1 MNVEIITIGDE
12 ILLGQI
18 VDTNSAWIA
27 QKLVDLQLPVL
38 QITSI
43 TDREEHIL
51 QALTNASARAS
62 IILCT
67 GGLGPTKDD
76 VTKATIAKFFNS
88 PLRHD
93 EEVMNHVKKIFER
106 FSRTMP
112 ERNYGQA
119 EVLEKAEVLFNHWGT
134 APGMWIA
141 HEGKIFVFLPGVPM
155 EMKNLM
161 TFSVLPKLQAFN
173 PLEQIAIRHIITVG
187 IGESHLA
194 ERIADLEE
202 ALPAYGHLAYLPKI
216 GMVRLRLTFTGKDK
230 HQMEE
235 EASRYQQLLVDRLGT
250 LVVSMED
257 ISFEEVIVQEFV
269 AQKMTLSTAESCTG
283 GNLAK
288 QITAVVGASQMF
300 VGAIVAYANE
310 VKNQWLDVSEE
321 TLNTHGAVSEE
332 TVIQMAK
339 AVQQKMNTTYSIATS
354 GIAGPGGGTA
364 EKPVGTVWVA
374 IAGKA
379 TVKTKL
385 FHFHSDRAIN
395 VERTTAQAF
404 LMLWDLYQSERLTL
418 QN

>member
-1 MNVEIITIGDE
+1 MKVEIITIGDE

-27 QKLVDLQLPVL
+27 QKLVDLQLPVV

-43 TDREEHIL
+43 TDNEEHIL
-51 QALTNASARAS
+51 QALEMASTRAD

-76 VTKATIAKFFNS
+76 VTKATISKYFNS

-93 EEVMNHVKKIFER
+93 EEVMNHVKNIFAR
-106 FSRTMP
+106 FSKTMP
-112 ERNYGQA
+112 ESNYGQA
-119 EVLEKAEVLFNHWGT
+119 QVLDKAEVLFNHWGT
-134 APGMWIA
+134 APGMWI
-141 HEGKIFVFLPGVPM
+141 EQDGKVFVFMPGVPM

-161 TFSVLPKLQAFN
+161 TFSVLPKLQDFN
-173 PLEQIAIRHIITVG
+173 PSEQISIRHIITVG

-194 ERIADLEE
+194 ERIADIEE
-202 ALPAYGHLAYLPKI
+202 SLPSYAHLAYLPKI

-230 HQMEE
+230 FLMET
-235 EASRYQQLLVDRLGT
+235 EASHYQQLLVDRLGN
-250 LVVSMED
+250 LVVAMED
-257 ISFEEVIVQEFV
+257 ISFEEVIVHEFV

-300 VGAIVAYANE
+300 EGTIVSYSNE
-310 VKNQWLDVSEE
+310 VKKQWLDVSDE
-321 TLNTHGAVSEE
+321 TLNTKGAVSEE
-332 TVIQMAK
+332 TVIQMAS
-339 AVQQKMNTTYSIATS
+339 AAQQKMKTTYAIATS
-354 GIAGPGGGTA
+354 GIAGPGGGTE

-374 IAGKA
+374 VAGKNS
-379 TVKTKL
+379 VKTKL
-385 FHFHSDRAIN
+385 FHFHADREIN

-404 LMLWDLYQSERLTL
+404 LMLWDLYQSERLTH